1 MKLISVL
8 VLLLSFLFN
17 ACTSGPVVKSRIE
30 ETVSAYAAAI
40 RWSEFEKAQEFQP
53 AGKRARLDLAWLK
66 NIHVSTYEVLY
77 KKEPEGGL
85 LEDGRVLEQT
95 VRIRYFIEPYGVE
108 KEITDHQIWRFNE
121 DRWKMELI
129 TDLPEFK

>member
-1 MKLISVL
+1 MKLLSVL
-8 VLLLSFLFN
+8 VLHLMLS

-30 ETVSAYAAAI
+30 DAVSGYGAAI
-40 RWSEFEKAQEFQP
+40 RWGEYEKAQEYQSP
-53 AGKRARLDLAWLK
+53 GKRTRLDLAWLK

-85 LEDGRVLEQT
+85 LEDGRTLEQT
-95 VRIRYFIEPYGVE
+95 VRIRYFIEPFGVE
-108 KEITDHQIWRFNE
+108 KETTDHQLWRFNE